1 MSHAL
6 TNRLANPVLRRL
18 LRTPL
23 GRRLGRTLAVLR
35 YTGTR
40 TGRAHDLVC
49 EYALDGERVWIL
61 VGQAARKTWWR
72 NLRREAAVDVWLA
85 GERWPGQ
92 AVVVDGAVRPDEAV
106 AGLTAYLRAHPAAR
120 RSLRLRGTTR
130 DAVAEAARGAVLVRV
145 RLG

>member
-1 MSHAL
+1 MPHAL
-6 TNRLANPVLRRL
+6 TNRLANPVLRWL

-23 GRRLGRTLAVLR
+23 GRRPGRTLAVLR

-40 TGRAHDLVC
+40 TGQPHDLVC

-72 NLRREAAVDVWLA
+72 NLRREAGVDLWLA

-92 AVVVDGAVRPDEAV
+92 AVVVDGTVRPDEAA
-106 AGLTAYLRAHPAAR
+106 AGLTAYLRVHPAAR
-120 RSLRLRGTTR
+120 RALGLRSTTR
-130 DAVAEAARGAVLVRV
+130 DAVAEAARGAILVRV
-145 RLG
+145 RVG